1 MTLMPRSLSGR
12 LILGA
17 LALVLVTV
25 VSTGIAMDFALR
37 RFIQGQIDGRLD
49 GQILSVTDAL
59 RNGPDGSLRLERIV
73 DGPPFERPL
82 SGWYWEVLAPGTV
95 LRSTS
100 LQGLDFSIV
109 PEHVEDR
116 PKPTAAFGRGPRGEP
131 LRVRVRNVGRAGVV
145 LTIAATAPLEA
156 LTGPRR
162 EALAP
167 VAVLLAVL
175 ATILVAGV
183 FIQVRLGLR
192 PLASLRRELN
202 AIRAGRSARVT
213 GAQPA
218 EIGPLVADL
227 NTLLEQNAVNL
238 ERARR
243 HVANLAH
250 GLKTPLAT
258 LALVLEEQGE
268 NRNAT
273 LVPLV
278 ALMDRR
284 IRHHLAR
291 ARAAAL
297 GGPERA
303 GVGLAV
309 RIDDHLSAFKKLY
322 ADKHLLFQ
330 AIVDPSL
337 AVACDPQDVDE
348 ILGNLIENA
357 CRWANCQLVIEVRAR
372 DRLIEIRIEDDGPGL
387 TPSDVAKVLRRGNR
401 LDETT
406 SGYGFGL
413 PIAQE
418 LVELYGGSITL
429 EGSRLGGLRVVLTL
443 PIQPD

>member
-1 MTLMPRSLSGR
+1 MTLVPRSLSGR
-12 LILGA
+12 LLLGA
-17 LALVLVTV
+17 LALVFVTV
-25 VSTGIAMDFALR
+25 LSTGIAMDFALR

-49 GQILSVTDAL
+49 GQILAVTDAL
-59 RNGPDGSLRLERIV
+59 RSDPDGSPRLERIV

-82 SGWYWEVLAPGTV
+82 SGWYWEVLAPRPV
-95 LRSTS
+95 LRSSS

-109 PEHVEDR
+109 PDRVEDR
-116 PKPTAAFGRGPRGEP
+116 PKPTTAFGRGPRGEP
-131 LRVRVRNVGRAGVV
+131 LRVRIRNVTLAGAP
-145 LTIAATAPLEA
+145 LTIATTAPLEA

-167 VAVLLAVL
+167 LAVLLAVL
-175 ATILVAGV
+175 AAILVAGV
-183 FIQVRLGLR
+183 FVQVRLGLR

-227 NTLLEQNAVNL
+227 NTLLDQNAVNL

-258 LALVLEEQGE
+258 LALVLEEHGGE
-268 NRNAT
+268 RNAT
-273 LVPLV
+273 LMPLV
-278 ALMDRR
+278 TLMDRR

-303 GVGLAV
+303 GVALAV
-309 RIDDHLSAFKKLY
+309 RIEDHLSAFKKLH
-322 ADKHLLFQ
+322 ADKSLLFR

-337 AVACDPQDVDE
+337 AVACDLQDVDE

-357 CRWANCQLVIEVRAR
+357 CRWANCQVVIEARAH
-372 DRLIEIRIEDDGPGL
+372 DRLIEIGIDDDGPGL
-387 TPSDVAKVLRRGNR
+387 TPSDAAKVLRRGNR

-406 SGYGFGL
+406 LGYGFGL

-418 LVELYGGSITL
+418 LVELYGGSIAL
-429 EGSRLGGLRVVLTL
+429 ERSRLGGLRVVLTL
-443 PIQPD
+443 PVQPD

>member
-12 LILGA
+12 LLLGA

-49 GQILSVTDAL
+49 GQILAVTDAL
-59 RNGPDGSLRLERIV
+59 RSGADGSLRLERIV

-82 SGWYWEVLAPGTV
+82 SGWYWEVLAPGPV
-95 LRSTS
+95 LRSSS

-109 PEHVEDR
+109 PAHVEDR

-131 LRVRVRNVGRAGVV
+131 LRVRVRNVGLAGAP

-156 LTGPRR
+156 LTDPRR

-167 VAVLLAVL
+167 LAALLAVL
-175 ATILVAGV
+175 AAILVAGV
-183 FIQVRLGLR
+183 VIQVRLGLR

-227 NTLLEQNAVNL
+227 NTLLDQNAVNL

-258 LALVLEEQGE
+258 LALVLEEQGGE
-268 NRNAT
+268 GNAT

-303 GVGLAV
+303 GVALAV
-309 RIDDHLSAFKKLY
+309 RIDDHLSAFRKLY

-330 AIVDPSL
+330 AIVDPAL

-348 ILGNLIENA
+348 ILGNLTENA
-357 CRWANCQLVIEVRAR
+357 CRWANRQVVIEAKAR
-372 DRLIEIRIEDDGPGL
+372 DRMIEIRIEDDGRGL
-387 TPSDVAKVLRRGNR
+387 APSDAANVLRRGSR

-418 LVELYGGSITL
+418 LVELYGGSIML
-429 EGSRLGGLRVVLTL
+429 ESSRLGGLRVVLTL
-443 PIQPD
+443 PMQPD